1 MKCSLLYGFV
11 FSLLAV
17 FFLLSC
23 MKEYSCEGCSSSNTP
38 SNKPPVAIA
47 GTDQILTLPVNSTS
61 LDGSRSA
68 DPDSNITTYQWAKV
82 SGPSSFSLSNLSA
95 ALTQL
100 TGLVQGMYLFELKVS
115 DAGGLFSKDTVQ
127 IVVNA
132 AVITAPPLDTI
143 FTDLAWYHWHPPS
156 VDSSNTM
163 DDQILIQVQAPENSF
178 LNVPDSNIQVFVRT
192 EPSPDWIKAHK
203 WILNNYDC
211 VNYIYEYSSSTISIY
226 ACRLDLSLVG
236 KKVAV
241 RVVIK

>member
-1 MKCSLLYGFV
+1 
-11 FSLLAV
+11 
-17 FFLLSC
+17 
-23 MKEYSCEGCSSSNTP
+23 MKEYSCEDCTSSNKP
-38 SNKPPVAIA
+38 VNKPPVAIA

-61 LDGSRSA
+61 LDGSTSA
-68 DPDSNITTYQWAKV
+68 DLDSNITTYQWTKV
-82 SGPSSFSLSNLSA
+82 SGPSSFSLSNLRTA
-95 ALTQL
+95 QTQL

-115 DAGGLFSKDTVQ
+115 DAGSLFSKDTVQ

-132 AVITAPPLDTI
+132 GVITPPLIDTTFIAPPLDTI

-163 DDQILIQVQAPENSF
+163 DDEVLIQLEAPENSF

-211 VNYIYEYSSSTISIY
+211 VNYIYENSSSTISIY